1 MHNTYVLHYCFT
13 FIIPATDVTSL
24 QPAFRGCRRFPSP
37 SLNRAFPKPSRLF
50 PRERPVSAPPTPT
63 PTPKNRF
70 KSDRRAP
77 KSLQSTQEAETV
89 SIPKKNLWNR
99 KRDLGGDSNQGPPK
113 KFKVKNQCV
122 QRLAAWLS
130 GHSP

>member
-24 QPAFRGCRRFPSP
+24 QPAFRGRRRFPSP

-77 KSLQSTQEAETV
+77 ESLQSTQEAETV

-99 KRDLGGDSNQGPPK
+99 QKRSRRGFEPRTSKVAQGKKPMRPK
-113 KFKVKNQCV
+113 TCC
-122 QRLAAWLS
+122 LAEW
-130 GHSP
+130 P